1 MMSSRR
7 IAASTFFILL
17 LAIVVGCDR
26 VPLTAPTESTIT
38 LSASNLV
45 LPVNGSTEIIASVTE
60 KPGTPVQNGTVVTF
74 TTTVGTI
81 EPREARTQGGKVT
94 ARLFAGGQSGAA
106 KVGAFSGSA
115 RATEI
120 EVKIGGAAAETLNL
134 IVSPAT
140 LPSAGGSA
148 EVVATVS
155 DASGNRLGGVPVTF
169 TTSSGTVSPSTVVTD
184 TNGEARATLSTTRQ
198 AEVTA
203 AAGSKTQ
210 RVTVGLNAAPTVSI
224 STSANPTE
232 DQPTTFTINVGSAA
246 GGSSVRNV
254 TIDYGDGRVEQ
265 LGAQTGS
272 VTVTHIYSS
281 PGTYTVR
288 VNVTDSSGETT
299 PATTVIN
306 VAPATPVGVNLTAQP
321 PNPRVRENV
330 AFTATVSP
338 ATAQIREYRWDFG
351 DGTTR
356 TTTGNQTNHFY
367 DRVGQRT
374 ITVTAVNVD
383 GRTHRGETEII
394 VQPAAP

>member
-1 MMSSRR
+1 MV
-7 IAASTFFILL
+7 
-17 LAIVVGCDR
+17 AIVGGCDR

-38 LSASNLV
+38 LAASNLV

-60 KPGTPVQNGTVVTF
+60 KPGTPVHNGTVVTF

-94 ARLFAGGQSGAA
+94 VRLFAGGQSGTA

-115 RATEI
+115 KATEI
-120 EVKIGGAAAETLNL
+120 EIRVGGAAAETLNL
-134 IVSPAT
+134 IISPAT
-140 LPSAGGSA
+140 LPSVGGTA
-148 EVVATVS
+148 EVVATVN
-155 DASGNRLGGVPVTF
+155 DASGNRLAGVPVTF
-169 TTSSGTVSPSTVVTD
+169 TTSAGTVSPSTVVTD
-184 TNGEARATLSTTRQ
+184 GNGEARATLLTTRQ

-203 AAGSKTQ
+203 TAGTKSQ
-210 RVTVGLNAAPTVSI
+210 RVTVTLNAAPTVSI
-224 STSANPTE
+224 QTSANPTE
-232 DQPTTFTINVGSAA
+232 DTPTTFTINVGASAA
-246 GGSSVRNV
+246 GSSVRNV
-254 TIDYGDGRVEQ
+254 TIDYGDGQIDQ
-265 LGAQTGS
+265 LGAQTG
-272 VTVTHIYSS
+272 TITATHIYGS

-306 VAPATPVGVNLTAQP
+306 VAPATPVSVNVTAQP
-321 PNPRVRENV
+321 PTPRVRENV
-330 AFTATVSP
+330 IFTANVSP

-351 DGTTR
+351 DGFNR

-374 ITVTAVNVD
+374 VTVLAVNVD

-394 VQPAAP
+394 VQP